1 MPHQTK
7 RFQLKRLQTAR
18 FSKTAI
24 YALIGVT
31 VFFGCIGDL
40 PRLVLGPGVIG
51 NVPPSLQ
58 ILAPVAN
65 INRNQGEPFEIQWT
79 DDDRDSPALISF
91 SLVNVVTGTEIVL
104 VSNIQENDNAGPDQF
119 SASTGLIPLGTYN
132 LLGRISDGLNEVVSV
147 YALVTGS
154 SSQRVQIT
162 IGEPGTNPLN
172 VPPQVAVIQPAFN
185 QGVAQDDTLV
195 VTVRPT
201 SAPVNEN
208 LPYDADSE
216 SELFIVLDLNDIST
230 DDDPRLPD
238 PDEII
243 VLRQQDIPMGSTEE
257 LTFNIAVD
265 LGVIPPRPNGEPY
278 RVRAT
283 IIDAGNQRVHAY
295 AQGSINILRS
305 ATGTVD
311 LLDVGT
317 ILSGAV
323 FQGFNPGSR
332 LGSNMVG
339 VGDFDADGVDDFVL
353 VAQFGNPRNFGNIGE
368 AYVIYGLNQGRFGGV
383 NNVNSVSRGI
393 SGTILEAPPNRLQS
407 LHDDPLAVP
416 RGITSVAPISDVSGD
431 GRPEILIGMGMVDG
445 LYQGRDDDPGDG
457 VEAVDVQFSAR
468 FGLQTLTNN
477 GTAVSDFD
485 DAYEGVI
492 DTYIDRNDPNGGAG
506 GEQLLLYGAT
516 SDQEADRNQ
525 FPIIGFDLPD
535 ELFIPDPDNIAE
547 ISATI
552 VLTFQGT
559 PAISTETFA
568 VHRLNLGVNDNTDFN
583 DFNGSDGTPG
593 PTEGTDYDDEEID
606 YSVSFGVNGQ
616 LITTTMLIDVT
627 DVVQQVVDGEIGT
640 RNPQFIILPILPVN
654 GAIFSSEAVSEAN
667 RPLLRLSFDEDRAS
681 IEATF
686 NCYPDPYVNNLSTGT
701 PIDDP
706 GRIKADSTLEAC
718 GVAVMVTSENRDT
731 AGPVSATRLD
741 STVFSLELAGQ
752 EEVVSLSP
760 TEIIGNVNG
769 NPADGPISHTAG
781 DPGTGGRGRGC
792 RFQAGFW
799 DFIND
804 GALGEANPRTDF
816 FGEHVASV
824 ADITLNGTPEFIMSA
839 PRNELYTSTI
849 LQSPAGSADAKIF
862 ASRRFTGSIV
872 VLDGNDYSTNP
883 LFSDTDGT
891 NQNIP
896 NWGSPSAGTCTSPRT
911 ARSGTAEPVNVFEVY
926 AEDMTDYLGGA
937 EAAGDMNR
945 DGVPDIICGAPL
957 NDSSANGRIDT
968 GAVYILQGR
977 SPFGDIS
984 LSHLDD
990 PAFPRPTVLRIRG
1003 EKTGDKI
1010 GHRQTGGRDVNGDG
1024 IGDVFISSPNVDF
1037 LSTSATH
1044 CADANLS
1051 TSTFTACRNNFG
1063 NEVFIGDTCK
1073 QYDFDNDRDIDE
1085 DDQIAFDNLVAG
1097 FAGACPIDNG
1107 YAAVIFGNVTLDGD
1121 RTISQVGTSSLPG
1134 VIFFGANPG
1143 DRAGEDI
1150 VSAGDFNRDGF
1161 GDLLIAAPGV
1171 RFTDNNNRER
1181 MGVAYLIFGGT
1192 HLNNAPEGGFSLDQV
1207 GTPQLPGLV
1216 FWSPYETGRPN
1227 EAPIDN
1233 VGLLGDINNDGF
1245 DDIGLG
1251 LTRSDFVDENLPQTP
1266 GDVGTDPNIGR
1277 RPDDGRVYIIY
1288 GNNTVAN

>member
-332 LGSNMVG
+332 LGSNMVS
-339 VGDFDADGVDDFVL
+339 VGDFDGDGIDDFML

-368 AYVIYGLNQGRFGGV
+368 GYLVYGLNLSRFGGI

-393 SGTILEAPPNRLQS
+393 SGVIFEAPPNRMEPFHS
-407 LHDDPLAVP
+407 DPLGKP
-416 RGITSVAPISDVSGD
+416 RGITSVAAIPDLTGD
-431 GRPEILIGMGMVDG
+431 ARPEVIVGLGMVDG
-445 LYQGRDDDPGDG
+445 VYQGRDDDPGDA
-457 VEAVDVQFSAR
+457 VEPIAVNYTAR
-468 FGLQTLTNN
+468 FGLRTLTNN
-477 GTAVSDFD
+477 NTPVADFD
-485 DAYEGVI
+485 DDFEGVV
-492 DTYIDRNDPNGGAG
+492 DTYIDRDSPNDSPGN
-506 GEQLLLYGAT
+506 EQLMLFSAT
-516 SDQEADRNQ
+516 SDQEDDRDQ
-525 FPIIGFDLPD
+525 FPIIGFELPD
-535 ELFIPDPDNIAE
+535 EVFQPLPEDISE
-547 ISATI
+547 LSATI
-552 VLTFQGT
+552 TLTLQGNL
-559 PAISTETFA
+559 AVSTETFA

-583 DFNGSDGTPG
+583 DFNASDGTPG
-593 PTEGTDYDDEEID
+593 PTEATDYDEDEID
-606 YSVSFGVNGQ
+606 YNVSFNVVGNT
-616 LITTTMLIDVT
+616 ISTTMVIDIT
-627 DVVQQVVDGEIGT
+627 DVVQQAIDGEIGT
-640 RNPQFIILPILPVN
+640 RSPQFIILPVLPVT
-654 GAIFSSEAVSEAN
+654 GAFFTSESVVEEV
-667 RPLLRLSFDEDRAS
+667 RPQLRITFDEDRAQ
-681 IEATF
+681 EVTF
-686 NCYPDPYVNNLSTGT
+686 NCYPDSLVNNLATGL
-701 PIDDP
+701 DDP
-706 GRIKADSTLEAC
+706 PAPRDSSLEAC
-718 GVAVMVTSENRDT
+718 GMVVMVASENRDQ
-731 AGPVSATRLD
+731 AGPVSADRLEN
-741 STVFSLELAGQ
+741 TVMALELAGQ
-752 EEVVSLSP
+752 ENVTLSAN
-760 TEIIGNVNG
+760 IAG
-769 NPADGPISHTAG
+769 NPASGPIVHSAG
-781 DPGTGGRGRGC
+781 DPGTGLGRGIRI
-792 RFQAGFW
+792 QAGW
-799 DFIND
+799 YEYVND
-804 GALGEANPRTDF
+804 GATGQAAPRIDY
-816 FGEHVASV
+816 FGEHVASIG
-824 ADITLNGTPEFIMSA
+824 DITLDGTPEIIISA
-839 PRNELYTSTI
+839 PRNEAYLESLGTA
-849 LQSPAGSADAKIF
+849 QEGSAEAKMRNSTGF
-862 ASRRFTGSIV
+862 RGSII
-872 VLDGNDYSTNP
+872 VLNGSDYSVSGAFNDGDGN
-883 LFSDTDGT
+883 
-891 NQNIP
+891 QVMP
-896 NWGSPSAGTCTSPRT
+896 NRVDPSAGTCTGAPPV
-911 ARSGTAEPVNVFEVY
+911 ARNGPLTPTLRFEVF
-926 AEDMTDYLGGA
+926 AEDVDDFLGGA
-937 EAAGDMNR
+937 ESAGDMNR
-945 DGVPDIICGAPL
+945 DGVPDIICGAPR
-957 NDSSANGRIDT
+957 NDNSANGRIDS

-977 SPFGDIS
+977 SVFGNIS

-990 PAFPRPTVLRIRG
+990 AAFPRPTVLRIRG
-1003 EKTGDKI
+1003 ESEGDRI
-1010 GHRQTGGRDVNGDG
+1010 GHRQVSGRDINGDG
-1024 IGDVFISSPNVDF
+1024 IGDVFISSPSVDF
-1037 LSTSATH
+1037 LDSAATH
-1044 CADANLS
+1044 CANVNLS

-1063 NEVFIGDTCK
+1063 DEVFIGDTCK

-1085 DDQIAFDNLVAG
+1085 DDQAAFENLVAG
-1097 FAGACPIDNG
+1097 FSNACPADNG
-1107 YAAVIFGNVTLDGD
+1107 FAAVIFGNVTLDGD
-1121 RTISQVGTSSLPG
+1121 RTISQIGTSSLPG
-1134 VIFFGANPG
+1134 VIFYGANEG